1 MLSGSVILPCGDR
14 IHVLIATSTAELRNG
29 LQGQSPSA
37 DEGML
42 FVYPIPQV
50 LSFWMRGVHVPL
62 DIIWLTQGARISQI
76 VHRASPCM
84 EPCLRYRSTVP
95 AQYVLELQGGQAMVH
110 GLRQGQIIRLL
121 TILV

>member
-50 LSFWMRGVHVPL
+50 LSFWMRGVHIPL
-62 DIIWLTQGARISQI
+62 DIVWLTQDARISQI

-84 EPCLRYRSTVP
+84 RRCPRYRSIVP
-95 AQYVLELQGGQAMVH
+95 AQYALELQGGQAMAH
-110 GLRQGQIIRLL
+110 GLRPGQIVRL
-121 TILV
+121 